1 MKKLILAASLTLFA
15 APAFA
20 ADTSA
25 APQQQ
30 TAMATNAQ
38 QKHSYNY
45 SSDEGVRGAIATRN
59 ARMHRVEMER
69 SDNAKAAWSGSAH
82 YY

>member
-1 MKKLILAASLTLFA
+1 MKKLILAASLVLFA

-20 ADTSA
+20 ADT
-25 APQQQ
+25 APKQQ
-30 TAMATNAQ
+30 TAMATDAQ

-45 SSDEGVRGAIATRN
+45 SSDEGAGSAIATRN
-59 ARMHRVEMER
+59 ARMERARGER
-69 SDNAKAAWSGSAH
+69 SQNARNAWAGSAH